1 MQTLQ
6 QQRAKHAL
14 AQVKSWMPL
23 NEGSKLK
30 ARCSELPFM
39 IHANGLGQAA
49 AFFKSKVG
57 EKDKDCYG
65 YVFLALQSWLTR
77 PNPKDAKDAQDPP
90 AGNADLMQAIVDAD
104 LHGYRLA
111 QAEAIQ
117 YMDWIKKF
125 ASAYLVSNE
134 RAAQEP
140 K

>member
-14 AQVKSWMPL
+14 KIVKDWIPL

-49 AFFKSKVG
+49 AFFKSKG
-57 EKDKDCYG
+57 KKDG
-65 YVFLALQSWLTR
+65 YDHVFFALQSWLGQKDR
-77 PNPKDAKDAQDPP
+77 PMADQK
-90 AGNADLMQAIVDAD
+90 DLMQAIVNAD
-104 LHGYRLA
+104 LHVYRLA

-125 ASAYLVSNE
+125 ASAYLVSND
-134 RAAQEP
+134 
-140 K
+140 

>member
-14 AQVKSWMPL
+14 AQVKNWVLL

-49 AFFKSKVG
+49 AFFKSKG
-57 EKDKDCYG
+57 NKDGYD
-65 YVFLALQSWLTR
+65 YVFLALQSWLTQAGR
-77 PNPKDAKDAQDPP
+77 PLASKS
-90 AGNADLMQAIVDAD
+90 DLMQAIVEAD

-125 ASAYLVSNE
+125 ASAYLVSND
-134 RAAQEP
+134 
-140 K
+140 

>member
-14 AQVKSWMPL
+14 EKVRSWIPL

-49 AFFKSKVG
+49 AFFKSKG
-57 EKDKDCYG
+57 NKDGYD
-65 YVFLALQSWLTR
+65 YVFLALQSWLTQKGR
-77 PNPKDAKDAQDPP
+77 PLTGQS
-90 AGNADLMQAIVDAD
+90 DLMQAIVESD

-117 YMDWIKKF
+117 YMDWVKKF
-125 ASAYLVSNE
+125 ASAYLTSNE
-134 RAAQEP
+134 
-140 K
+140 

>member
-14 AQVKSWMPL
+14 TQVKGWIAL

-49 AFFKSKVG
+49 AFFKSKG
-57 EKDKDCYG
+57 EKDGYG
-65 YVFLALQSWLTR
+65 YVFLALQSWLAQKGR
-77 PNPKDAKDAQDPP
+77 PL
-90 AGNADLMQAIVDAD
+90 AGKADLMQAIVDAD
-104 LHGYRLA
+104 LHSYRLA

-117 YMDWIKKF
+117 YMDWVKKF
-125 ASAYLVSNE
+125 ASAYLPSNE
-134 RAAQEP
+134 
-140 K
+140 

>member
-14 AQVKSWMPL
+14 AQVKSWIPL

-49 AFFKSKVG
+49 AFFKSKG
-57 EKDKDCYG
+57 NKDGYD
-65 YVFLALQSWLTR
+65 YVFLALQSWLSQKGR
-77 PNPKDAKDAQDPP
+77 PL
-90 AGNADLMQAIVDAD
+90 AGQSDLMQAIVEAD

-111 QAEAIQ
+111 QAEAVQ

-125 ASAYLVSNE
+125 ASAYLVSND
-134 RAAQEP
+134 
-140 K
+140 